1 MPRVKDGGPAPP
13 LGNIPGHVPA
23 GGPTMLK
30 LLTPPAKLT
39 TSRGF
44 CSSMDHAA
52 AILCTEVLMDVWQ
65 PKREREREINNARV
79 PRAH

>member
-1 MPRVKDGGPAPP
+1 
-13 LGNIPGHVPA
+13 
-23 GGPTMLK
+23 MLK

-65 PKREREREINNARV
+65 PKRERERERERSIMQGYQEHINCKKTLSNQSQD
-79 PRAH
+79 PL